1 MAMHK
6 DCTVATDSQVYFR
19 DPQSPRQRGTNENAN
34 VVFRQCFPRGTDLSV
49 HSQAQLDQVPLDQ
62 VPLCSSQRPRK
73 TSGFETPASKLQASV
88 ASTI

>member
-1 MAMHK
+1 
-6 DCTVATDSQVYFR
+6 VATDSQVYFR

-49 HSQAQLDQVPLDQ
+49 HSQAQLDQVALRLNQPF
-62 VPLCSSQRPRK
+62 RK
-73 TSGFETPASKLQASV
+73 TLGFETPASKLQASV